1 MSAVLKHTFWKGDLH
16 MAESFLAGT
25 EFKDSSRKE
34 KNLNEILAGLV
45 GQRWQATLKTDE
57 TTALVETDLL
67 VTGVNRREDRIEAG
81 HLTVDAVYF
90 ELVNDKLLRLF
101 IPLGQFRRV
110 ERFGTSVNVY
120 CDTYWWTF
128 RRTS

>member
-1 MSAVLKHTFWKGDLH
+1 

-25 EFKDSSRKE
+25 EYKDSSPKE
-34 KNLNEILAGLV
+34 RDLDEALARMV

-57 TTALVETDLL
+57 TTALVEADLL
-67 VTGVNRREDRIEAG
+67 ITGVKRREDRIEAG
-81 HLTVDAVYF
+81 HLTLDAVYF
-90 ELVNDKLLRLF
+90 ELANDKSVRIF

-120 CDTYWWTF
+120 CDTFWWSF
-128 RRTS
+128 RALPDGP